1 MWPAGTSWRRQECHY
16 RPHSA
21 CHSLDDRR
29 VRHRPGG
36 LPSVTLGFLLSDSNA
51 SQYHWAKWKER
62 SHGTAEIMR
71 RAAAHLDFDH
81 HQPLDVWVHVADV
94 GYPEL
99 PLPMHPA
106 SGITLETV
114 ASTREAAARLFPDYS
129 FAGWKA
135 IGFRTEDRLRT
146 FTERLLLAGQ
156 QPPVRPLR
164 PQAVF
169 VGNENM
175 HPVRAQLR
183 ALAAAQPGLLDVRH
197 VPPFD
202 ADGAREFPSEYVP
215 FEKLSEFSAILD
227 APGGGWSGRLKF
239 LPLLQ
244 RPLLVL
250 DRAAWGW
257 ADGHVLEPYTHYRPV
272 RASISGDHVGQRY
285 LLDQQDLLTQLQW
298 CRANPAEA
306 AAMVR
311 RALARALEVF
321 TDDGV
326 DEQALKVLRA
336 AAIERGLLA
345 PGGRERV
352 AMLHGHFGHPSHG
365 EL

>member
-1 MWPAGTSWRRQECHY
+1 MRRQECHY

-29 VRHRPGG
+29 VTHRPGG
-36 LPSVTLGFLLSDSNA
+36 LPSVTLGFLLSDGNS

-62 SHGTAEIMR
+62 SHGTAAIMR
-71 RAAAHLDFDH
+71 RAAAHLDFSH
-81 HQPLDVWVHVADV
+81 RRPLDVWVHVADA

-99 PLPMHPA
+99 PLPMHP
-106 SGITLETV
+106 SGGLTLETV
-114 ASTREAAARLFPDYS
+114 ASSRAAAANLFPDYS
-129 FAGWKA
+129 FVGWEA
-135 IGFRTEDRLRT
+135 IGFGAQQSLRS

-156 QPPVRPLR
+156 QPPARPLR
-164 PQAVF
+164 PQAIF

-175 HPVRAQLR
+175 HPVRPQLR
-183 ALAAAQPGLLDVRH
+183 ALAAARPNLLDVRH
-197 VPPFD
+197 VPPYD
-202 ADGAREFPSEYVP
+202 ADGARQFPSEHVP
-215 FEKLSEFSAILD
+215 FEKLAEWSAILD

-257 ADGHVLEPYTHYRPV
+257 ADGAVLEPYTHYRPV
-272 RASISGDHVGQRY
+272 RATISGDHVGQRY
-285 LLDQQDLLTQLQW
+285 LLDQHDLLAQLEW

-321 TDDGV
+321 NDDGV
-326 DEQALKVLRA
+326 DRQALRVLRA
-336 AAIERGLLA
+336 AAMERGLL
-345 PGGRERV
+345 PVGGADAER
-352 AMLHGHFGHPSHG
+352 AATLHG
-365 EL
+365 ELR